1 MAPSDPVL
9 MGKRKPR
16 REPLRSSEML
26 EVEDDEARETRLG
39 NLLAEKA
46 SEDALRIASDKKNRG
61 DRLNSDGQLPLRLGR
76 LNGPLP
82 TTSHLLAR
90 LEAFL
95 PSLKASNEALLD
107 QAARDPTSVDIEH
120 LTPGDEGVEPEHIE
134 MNLGLGVFA
143 LKKSA
148 PAADASAGDDSDGED
163 GEDSDDEDL
172 AEERSETDASS
183 EDESGSLS
191 RDITRRTEDSA
202 DEVAASPHQGNRS
215 SNDGNVDGDTVVRPV
230 RRRPPAA

>member
-1 MAPSDPVL
+1 
-9 MGKRKPR
+9 
-16 REPLRSSEML
+16 ML